1 MNVFD
6 VYLLGKL
13 AGELVFDDMERMTFK
28 YQADY
33 IQNETIPLSVSM
45 PVREETYLD
54 RSCYIFLQNLLPEE
68 GIREK
73 LNTLLN
79 TDSDHLKKIV
89 HVMGGDVAGAVEI
102 LPKGDAPYEEKLKGG
117 LEIIDH
123 SLLINNIEDKP
134 FEVTKESAADF
145 VSGKVKKL
153 RVRMS
158 LAGAQ
163 PKLPVR
169 AIPHGDSYH
178 ILGPDILLSSHI
190 IKPPSKK
197 DKFKSIV
204 LNEYLCMT
212 AAKQSGLM
220 VANVDIIE
228 YVNHED
234 VENDALIVER
244 YDREFVDDRLK
255 RLHQED
261 ACQAL
266 GFSPINKYEYNED
279 HEDLKHGPGYEEL
292 ASIINAYS
300 SVPAIDKIEL
310 LNRIFFNL
318 IIGNNDF
325 HGKNTSFL
333 HLGMNLVYL
342 SPAYDIVCTEAYDE
356 VNHDD
361 SMRMGE
367 AKNIGGATKADLH
380 SMFNALG
387 INPKGS
393 ERRMVNYCN
402 KALNEI
408 IQVGE
413 MVNEEY
419 AILDSEKR
427 HVMRIIDIAKHN
439 HDLLVSLIS
448 TQ

>member
-1 MNVFD
+1 MNEFD

-13 AGELVFDDMERMTFK
+13 AGELVFDDVEKMTFQ

-33 IQNETIPLSVSM
+33 IQKETIPLSVSM
-45 PVREETYLD
+45 PIREEPYLD
-54 RSCYIFLQNLLPEE
+54 KACYIFLQNLLPEE
-68 GIREK
+68 SIREK

-102 LPKGDAPYEEKLKGG
+102 LPKGDTPYEDKVTRNLGV
-117 LEIIDH
+117 IDH
-123 SLLINNIEDKP
+123 SVLINNIEDKP
-134 FEVTKESAADF
+134 FDVTKQSASDY
-145 VSGKVKKL
+145 VTGKVTKR

-169 AIPHGDSYH
+169 AILGDDGYQ

-197 DKFKSIV
+197 NTFKSIV

-212 AAKQSGLM
+212 AAKRSGLS
-220 VANVDIIE
+220 VASVDLIDYI
-228 YVNHED
+228 NHENI
-234 VENDALIVER
+234 ESDALIVER
-244 YDREFVDDRLK
+244 YDRELVDDILV

-266 GFSPINKYEYNED
+266 SFSPINKYEYNED
-279 HEDLKHGPGYEEL
+279 HENLKHGPGYEEL
-292 ASIINAYS
+292 ARIINEYS
-300 SVPAIDKIEL
+300 SVPAIDKMEL

-325 HGKNTSFL
+325 HGKNTSFI
-333 HLGMNLVYL
+333 HLGVNLVHL
-342 SPAYDIVCTEAYDE
+342 SPAYDIVCTEVYDE
-356 VNHDD
+356 VTHDD
-361 SMRMGE
+361 AMRMGA
-367 AKNIGGATKADLH
+367 AKNIGEATKADLN

-387 INPKGS
+387 VNPKGS
-393 ERRMVNYCN
+393 EKRMLNYCD
-402 KALNEI
+402 KALNEM
-408 IQVGE
+408 IQVGKI
-413 MVNEEY
+413 VNEEH

-427 HVMRIIDIAKHN
+427 HVLRIIEIAKHN
-439 HDLLVSLIS
+439 HASLVSLIS
-448 TQ
+448 N